1 MKITRIEVI
10 NGIHHVTRTPNLFE
24 CLFGKKEVVE
34 RYKQTGEVY
43 VHFPSVK
50 VFRRSDGEIPL
61 PYDKVIKAL
70 NNFINA
76 F

>member
-10 NGIHHVTRTPNLFE
+10 NGIHHVTQTPNLIE
-24 CLFGKKEVVE
+24 RLFGKKEVVE
-34 RYKQTGEVY
+34 RYKRTGEVY
-43 VHFPSVK
+43 AYFPHVEI
-50 VFRRSDGEIPL
+50 FRKSTGEVPQAI
-61 PYDKVIKAL
+61 DKVTKAL